1 MKTYKNNK
9 QTKCF
14 TLFSFVLIGF
24 SKWRKQQL
32 KAEATRYYLNAETQR
47 RKVFLRTQIAQIK
60 GIISL
65 ALVINIPKIP
75 NICGQKLKINA
86 TLT

>member
-32 KAEATRYYLNAETQR
+32 KAEAIRYYLNAETR
-47 RKVFLRTQIAQIK
+47 SRKVFLRTQIAQIK

-65 ALVINIPKIP
+65 ALVICICEILK
-75 NICGQKLKINA
+75 ICG
-86 TLT
+86 